1 MDERSARI
9 NSRLWLGAFLV
20 AAFGTGALFKA
31 GVLRGWPGMAIFA
44 ASFLL
49 LIPMARSIERARVA
63 VGANSSA
70 MRRYNRRM
78 IIASLSY
85 VALLLAG
92 ASVAQRYAP
101 PVAVR
106 VLLALVVAAPVLL
119 MIRAMAL
126 LLKEQSD
133 EYLRMWT
140 VQQSLI
146 ATGFVLTVSTLYG
159 FLNVFDVA
167 PRLDAYL
174 IVPLWGVGLGIGAV
188 YNKITLG
195 GGASC

>member
-1 MDERSARI
+1 MDETVSART
-9 NSRLWLGAFLV
+9 NSRLWVGAFLI
-20 AAFGTGALFKA
+20 ATFGTGALLKM

-49 LIPMARSIERARVA
+49 LIPMIRSLESAGAAR
-63 VGANSSA
+63 GFNSPA
-70 MRRYNRRM
+70 IRNYDRRM
-78 IIASLSY
+78 IAASLSY
-85 VALLLAG
+85 VVLLLAG
-92 ASVAQRYAP
+92 ASVARYYAP

-106 VLLALVVAAPVLL
+106 VLLALLVAAPVLL
-119 MIRAMAL
+119 MIRAVAL
-126 LLKEQSD
+126 LIREQHD

-146 ATGFVLTVSTLYG
+146 AMAVVLSVSTLYG

-174 IVPLWGVGLGIGAV
+174 IVPLWGLGLGIGAV
-188 YNKITLG
+188 YNKLTLG
-195 GGASC
+195 SGAC